1 MRITCAFKQLRR
13 ATNNTTSFCSVTV
26 TWESCKKTDQRQ
38 TMSQSYD
45 MNSQVEAFAQW
56 QKHVDPRLF
65 SLISN
70 FMLHSWKTVPLETA
84 NSDTSYK
91 QNKQTFMVG
100 IHRRWMANAATI
112 EEYSAYSE
120 HCQGAELRL
129 CPSQGSICYTTDSAC
144 LLATCQDNVEVGLAK
159 KTLRDSAPVKGN
171 TGCNTLWCMVC
182 MVLYGDH
189 THWYLV
195 QSRTETPDV
204 CPATCLLCYCDKSG
218 AAPVHAWA
226 KSVRIYVSILLYVII
241 LSICVYRYILCYLN
255 TYLSN
260 YLSIYLSNYLS
271 IYLSDCLPVYL
282 SIYLSIY
289 LNT

>member
-1 MRITCAFKQLRR
+1 MWKWLKVQRRHLLHLVSDWLRFPLRYWTKKTLMRITCAFKQLRR

-91 QNKQTFMVG
+91 QNKQTFVVG

-112 EEYSAYSE
+112 EAYSAYSE
-120 HCQGAELRL
+120 HCQSAELRL

-159 KTLRDSAPVKGN
+159 KNTQRFSTRQRKHRMQHPLMYGLYGIVWWPYTLIPCPKSDRNTRCVPGN
-171 TGCNTLWCMVC
+171 LPALLLRQKRRCPCACLSQECQNLREHTLICYNTLYMC
-182 MVLYGDH
+182 
-189 THWYLV
+189 
-195 QSRTETPDV
+195 
-204 CPATCLLCYCDKSG
+204 
-218 AAPVHAWA
+218 
-226 KSVRIYVSILLYVII
+226 I
-241 LSICVYRYILCYLN
+241 
-255 TYLSN
+255 
-260 YLSIYLSNYLS
+260 
-271 IYLSDCLPVYL
+271 
-282 SIYLSIY
+282 
-289 LNT
+289 

>member
-1 MRITCAFKQLRR
+1 MWKWLKVQRRHLLHLVSDWLRFPLRYWTKKTLMRITCALKQLRR

-84 NSDTSYK
+84 NSDTSSK

-112 EEYSAYSE
+112 EAYSAYSE

-159 KTLRDSAPVKGN
+159 KN
-171 TGCNTLWCMVC
+171 TQRFSTRQRKHRMQHPLMYG
-182 MVLYGDH
+182 LYGDH

-226 KSVRIYVSILLYVII
+226 KSVRIYVSMLFYVCI
-241 LSICVYRYILCYLN
+241 YIY
-255 TYLSN
+255 T
-260 YLSIYLSNYLS
+260 
-271 IYLSDCLPVYL
+271 
-282 SIYLSIY
+282 
-289 LNT
+289 